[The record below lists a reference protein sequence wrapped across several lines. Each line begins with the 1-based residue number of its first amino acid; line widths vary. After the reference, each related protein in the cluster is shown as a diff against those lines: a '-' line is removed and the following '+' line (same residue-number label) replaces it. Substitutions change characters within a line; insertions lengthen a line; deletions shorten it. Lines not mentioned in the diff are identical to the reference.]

1 MEIYVEYALA
11 ENFLLDAMLLWL
23 ALKTA
28 RQTIGWGRICLA
40 AALGAVFAVIFPLM
54 RLGNVLAYLLKF
66 AVGLLLCLI
75 SVKGKGIGRDSATAL
90 RSAGR
95 CSRSIRRSRS
105 IIRREKADISSNA
118 RR

>member
-28 RQTIGWGRICLA
+28 RQKIIWGRISLA
-40 AALGAVFAVIFPLM
+40 AALGAVFAVVFPLM

-75 SVKGKGIGRDSATAL
+75 SVKGKG
-90 RSAGR
+90 AGR
-95 CSRSIRRSRS
+95 YAITAPIFFGYSFALGGALLALYSAFSL
-105 IIRREKADISSNA
+105 DY
-118 RR
+118 